1 MSFFNVH
8 RCRRY
13 EIVYILNKLHSL
25 LISKKLDKT
34 LVQDLKLTLAKLLAI
49 IHNDPFNPRINSQP
63 SSILNIES
71 KQLSHNIHQLALN
84 CLSNT

>member
-1 MSFFNVH
+1 MH

-13 EIVYILNKLHSL
+13 EIVYILNSIYSL
-25 LISKKLDKT
+25 LLSEKLDKA
-34 LVQDLKLTLAKLLAI
+34 LVSELKLALAKLLAV
-49 IHNDPFNPRINSQP
+49 IHNDPFNPRINTQP
-63 SSILNIES
+63 SSIFNIES